1 MLKSNRHNLKLK
13 KIMASRKEKLSNHLA
28 EYKEK
33 LNALLDKIDND
44 VLEQVVATF
53 VTAFKNGNTIWFCGN
68 GGSAATASH
77 MQVDFGYFVRYFSK
91 KRPRVRA
98 LTDCTPILTAI
109 GNDNAYDEVFTEQM
123 QDNFDAGDVILCI
136 SASGNSMN
144 VVKAAEYASEL
155 GGTSIAFV
163 GFSGGKLHE
172 AADISLYTP
181 NAKGDY
187 GPIEDVH
194 TVLMHLIVS
203 YLQHDEE
210 YMAIANPA

>member
-1 MLKSNRHNLKLK
+1 MSN
-13 KIMASRKEKLSNHLA
+13 SRKTNLTNHL
-28 EYKEK
+28 EDYKVK
-33 LNALLDKIDND
+33 LNALLDKIDTD
-44 VLEQVVATF
+44 VLESVVATI
-53 VTAFKNGNTIWFCGN
+53 VTAFKNNNTIWFCGN

-123 QDNFDAGDVILCI
+123 QDNFDAGDVIICI

-144 VVKAAEYASEL
+144 VVKAAQYASSL

-163 GFSGGKLHE
+163 GFGGGKLNE
-172 AADISLYTP
+172 VADISLYTP
-181 NAKGDY
+181 NPKGDY

-203 YLQHDEE
+203 YLQKDEE
-210 YMAIANPA
+210 YMAIANHV

>member
-1 MLKSNRHNLKLK
+1 MSN
-13 KIMASRKEKLSNHLA
+13 SRKTILTNHLE
-28 EYKEK
+28 EYKVK
-33 LNALLDKIDND
+33 LNALLDKIDID
-44 VLEQVVATF
+44 VLENIVSTLI
-53 VTAFKNGNTIWFCGN
+53 TAFKNNNTIWFCGN

-123 QDNFDAGDVILCI
+123 QDNFDAGDVIICI

-144 VVKAAEYASEL
+144 VVKAAQYASAL

-163 GFSGGKLHE
+163 GFGGGKLND

-181 NAKGDY
+181 NPKGDY

-194 TVLMHLIVS
+194 TILMHLIVS
-203 YLQHDEE
+203 YLQQDEE

>member
-1 MLKSNRHNLKLK
+1 MSN
-13 KIMASRKEKLSNHLA
+13 SRKTILTNHL
-28 EYKEK
+28 EDYKVK
-33 LNALLDKIDND
+33 LNALLDKIDTD
-44 VLEQVVATF
+44 VLESVVSTLI
-53 VTAFKNGNTIWFCGN
+53 TAFKNGNTIWFCGN

-123 QDNFDAGDVILCI
+123 QDNFDAGDVIICI

-144 VVKAAEYASEL
+144 VVKAAQYASSL

-163 GFSGGKLHE
+163 GFGGGKLND

-181 NAKGDY
+181 NPKGDY

-194 TVLMHLIVS
+194 TILMHLIVS
-203 YLQHDEE
+203 YLQQDEE